1 MHETILVINGLPAFA
16 ASQTTGV
23 RRCRFRWGKS
33 IRVIDRSV
41 ARLSRP
47 LVGRFPASLTGSLA
61 ECLATAEVAANRAR
75 GLRSQRFTVRAY
87 TRRNAARCTRVR
99 VTRAIHSTESAARVY
114 IQVGRR
120 ARARAHDRVRT
131 RGCALAH
138 MPPHHTR
145 AHTRAHRAY
154 SRWRVYRRESDCE
167 TRTDQ
172 RRNRDS
178 SEVYKG
184 TYACTRM
191 HERPA
196 MVVVQAVTLPRCRW
210 TEYQGCT

>member
-120 ARARAHDRVRT
+120 ARARART
-131 RGCALAH
+131 TVCEPVGARSHTC
-138 MPPHHTR
+138 PPTTH
-145 AHTRAHRAY
+145 AHTHARIVLIRAGAYIAERATARQGPTNGETETALRY
-154 SRWRVYRRESDCE
+154 IRERMRVH
-167 TRTDQ
+167 
-172 RRNRDS
+172 
-178 SEVYKG
+178 V
-184 TYACTRM
+184 CTSAR
-191 HERPA
+191 
-196 MVVVQAVTLPRCRW
+196 LW
-210 TEYQGCT
+210 